1 MDGTDAGA
9 EEHFE
14 AWMAQTLVRRIV
26 GRCVERVEKRRRE
39 EEHFE
44 EGVTCMFE
52 VTPGRWGQK
61 WRVTERRRRTL
72 TQLRRWL
79 GEDWYR
85 RVEREEARRWR
96 ELRKIVRI
104 TVDRLTGEQEE
115 GQEEEEEGAD

>member
-1 MDGTDAGA
+1 MDGTDVGA

-14 AWMAQTLVRRIV
+14 VWMAQTLVRRIV

-72 TQLRRWL
+72 RPPQPRGLSSRSLLEGCRAKSGPPPPPPHDKRR
-79 GEDWYR
+79 R
-85 RVEREEARRWR
+85 HA
-96 ELRKIVRI
+96 
-104 TVDRLTGEQEE
+104 
-115 GQEEEEEGAD
+115 